1 MKSKILLFF
10 VMFISLWTI
19 EANGQYTLTDCEFN
33 VAMSQYGNN
42 QVTTWLIQPSGAS
55 SIVFYL
61 SSMNTEA
68 GYDFVRFYD
77 GTSDQAPLL
86 GEFSGTTTGSVTS
99 TGGNLFVKFSSDFS
113 NSGGGFTGN
122 YVCSSCRG
130 LTTVTAAS
138 GFVTDGS
145 GGGNYSNNANCTWLI
160 QPPGATYVQIDFSG
174 LLIEQC
180 CDFVRVYDGTNNS
193 APLLA
198 QVAVWNQSMTATSGA
213 AFVEF
218 ITDVSV
224 NDGGWEFFYSSNAV
238 GVEEDELS
246 SQLSL
251 SPNPNNGDFQ
261 LDISGANLEE
271 GAQVDVLDNTGR
283 LVYSEWINKASTDF
297 SLGSL
302 ASGLYLMRVNIA
314 GEVAIKRFVKN

>member
-1 MKSKILLFF
+1 MKSKVLFFF
-10 VMFISLWTI
+10 VMFISLWTT
-19 EANGQYTLTDCEFN
+19 EAKAQINLTYCEYN
-33 VAMSQYGNN
+33 VALSQYLNN

-55 SIVFYL
+55 SIVFNL
-61 SSMNTEA
+61 LTMNTEA

-86 GEFSGTTTGSVTS
+86 GEFSGTTIGSVTS
-99 TGGNLFVKFSSDFS
+99 TGGNLFVKFTSDFS
-113 NSGGGFTGN
+113 NAGGGFDAN
-122 YVCSSCRG
+122 YTCSSCSG
-130 LTTVTAAS
+130 LTTLTAPN
-138 GFVTDGS
+138 GWVYDGS
-145 GGGNYSNNANCTWLI
+145 GGGNYTNNAHCTWLI
-160 QPPGATYVQIDFSG
+160 QPPGATSVQIDFSG
-174 LLIEQC
+174 LAIEQC

-198 QVAVWNQSMTATSGA
+198 QVSVWNQSITTTGGA

-218 ITDVSV
+218 VSDAGV
-224 NDGGWEFFYSSNAV
+224 TDGGWEFYYSSNTV
-238 GVEEDELS
+238 GVEEEEFS
-246 SQLSL
+246 SHLSL

-283 LVYSEWINKASTDF
+283 VVYSQMVNKASTDF
-297 SLGSL
+297 SLGGL

-314 GEVAIKRFVKN
+314 GEIAIKRFVKN